1 MLRAVKNDIPL
12 DMLSSSAVS
21 KFTSPIVKK
30 QGAYLPHWQASDACY
45 FVTFRLA
52 GSVPSHIK
60 RDIQESRRE
69 ILTNVNREKRGLRPD
84 ELDILEELH
93 FQELDAAHLNQGN
106 RFLKDDRIAKIVA
119 EALGHFD
126 GIRYEL
132 LAWAIMSNH
141 VHIVFRILKNVEISH
156 ILHSWKSYTAKAA
169 NKILKRTGAFWH
181 SESYDHL
188 IRNQEDLERCIQY
201 TWQNPEKAG
210 LKKQQWRWEADSK
223 IVQN

>member
-1 MLRAVKNDIPL
+1 
-12 DMLSSSAVS
+12 MLSSSAVS
-21 KFTSPIVKK
+21 EFTSSIRKK

-52 GSVPSHIK
+52 GTVPSHIK
-60 RDIQESRRE
+60 RDIKESRRE
-69 ILTNVNREKRGLRPD
+69 ILSNVDREKRELRPD
-84 ELDILEELH
+84 ELNLLEELH
-93 FQELDAAHLNQGN
+93 FQELDAAHSDQGN

-119 EALGHFD
+119 DALHHFD
-126 GIRYEL
+126 GIHYEL
-132 LAWAIMSNH
+132 LAWVIMSNH
-141 VHIVFRILKNVEISH
+141 VHIVFRILKNGEISR

-188 IRNQEDLERCIQY
+188 IRNQEDLEHCIEY

-210 LKKQQWRWEADSK
+210 LKKWQWRWKADSK
-223 IVQN
+223 LYKN